1 MITTSNAHQARFTPG
16 PWEDNGIGLI
26 YGQVCGDDDEAP
38 FVADVCRDGA
48 GGFYSDEEQAN
59 ARLITSSPDLYEAAK
74 APGVDAV
81 HDALSELLED
91 PDAGNDDIREAAIDL
106 CSVLDSHREA
116 RTAALAKAEGR
127 SA

>member
-1 MITTSNAHQARFTPG
+1 MITTTNAHQARFTRA
-16 PWEDNGIGLI
+16 PWEDNGNGLI

-59 ARLITSSPDLYEAAK
+59 ARLITSAPELYGAAK
-74 APGVDAV
+74 APDVDAA
-81 HDALSELLED
+81 HDVLSKLLED
-91 PDAGNDDIREAAIDL
+91 PDAGNDEIREAAIDL
-106 CSVLDSHREA
+106 CCVLDSHHEA

-127 SA
+127 WA